1 MPEGVNLPIVDIV
14 IEANASFEEI
24 SNSASSLF
32 RITQIICEYAMIND
46 AIYYC
51 YCSDKPIKRSKNKSH
66 LTHQEYRSMLFCK
79 MFEKNSNV
87 EFFNKTVIIEDSGRG
102 NHYIH

>member
-1 MPEGVNLPIVDIV
+1 MALNTNIPYTTKEDIEYLIRFTLFEEEHVPEGVNLPIVDIV

-66 LTHQEYRSMLFCK
+66 LTHQEYRSYVVL
-79 MFEKNSNV
+79 
-87 EFFNKTVIIEDSGRG
+87 
-102 NHYIH
+102 